1 MNQAERPR
9 KQSVQ
14 TTGHAWDGDIQ
25 EYNNPLPNWWVWA
38 FYASVVFVLIYWLLY
53 PAFPWGKGFTTGM
66 FNTITFTN
74 RAGDEVTTHWNT
86 RSLLI
91 ADMQRGDEAVRHREY
106 MSKVAATPYEAIL
119 SDPEMMG
126 FVRSSAKVM
135 FADNCAG
142 CHGAGANGVV
152 GLFPSL
158 VDDDWLWGGSI
169 DEIHETLVQGRLGF
183 MPAYSGVFDA
193 VQLDAVAQYVLS
205 LSGIEGGESVA
216 IESGREIFQGEVGGC
231 YYCHTPAGTGL
242 KSQGAA
248 NLTDAVWTI
257 VDVPGAES
265 YEAKLGAVK
274 RVISDGVQRKM
285 PGMKDR
291 LSPEQIKLLT
301 VYVHQLGG
309 GG

>member
-1 MNQAERPR
+1 MNQGERSR

-25 EYNNPLPNWWVWA
+25 EYNNPLPTWWVWT
-38 FYASVVFVLIYWLLY
+38 FYASVVFTLIYWLLY
-53 PAFPWGKGFTTGM
+53 PAFPWGKGFTTGL

-74 RAGDEVTTHWNT
+74 KAGDEVTTHWNT

-91 ADMQRGDEAVRHREY
+91 ADMQRGDAAVRHREY
-106 MSKVAATPYEAIL
+106 MSKVAATPYNQIL

-126 FVRSSAKVM
+126 FVRSSAKVL

-142 CHGAGANGVV
+142 CHGSGADGVV
-152 GLFPSL
+152 GLFPNL

-169 DEIHETLVQGRLGF
+169 DEIHTTLVEGRLGF
-183 MPAYSGVFDA
+183 MPAYLSVFNDT
-193 VQLDAVAQYVLS
+193 QLNSVAQYVLS
-205 LSGIEGGESVA
+205 LGGTEGGDATV
-216 IESGREIFQGEVGGC
+216 IESGREIFQGEIGGC
-231 YYCHTPAGTGL
+231 YYCHTQEGTGL

-248 NLTDAVWTI
+248 NLTDAVWT
-257 VDVPGAES
+257 VANVPAAAA
-265 YEAKLGAVK
+265 YDAKLNAVK
-274 RVISDGVQRKM
+274 QVISGGVQRKM
-285 PGMKDR
+285 PSMKDR

-309 GG
+309 GN